1 MSWSCSVDLEPL
13 NIKWFYIIL
22 FIYIK
27 YSSYSSRLFIE
38 HGQIH
43 LANGKRYSE
52 LPCTQMMC
60 SYLLTYSEWSSLES
74 MWGSQNHE
82 RKEPPTQKKSIFAFS
97 SQHPQPIL
105 ILLSLTLPFWGRGR
119 KCLWSNGNSYRIQ
132 NTLQVQTWVSALSR
146 TTQGAGRQDEH
157 LHSLCVLPDL
167 FLFHHICW

>member
-60 SYLLTYSEWSSLES
+60 SYLLTQSGHRWKACGAVKTTNGKSPPPKKNPSLHFHL
-74 MWGSQNHE
+74 NT
-82 RKEPPTQKKSIFAFS
+82 PNPFS
-97 SQHPQPIL
+97 SC
-105 ILLSLTLPFWGRGR
+105 S
-119 KCLWSNGNSYRIQ
+119 
-132 NTLQVQTWVSALSR
+132 LSR
-146 TTQGAGRQDEH
+146 
-157 LHSLCVLPDL
+157 
-167 FLFHHICW
+167 FLFEVGGANVCDQMETPIAYKTRCRFRHESVL